1 MDSRY
6 CGSASLSSVPLF
18 LFFLLSSLCYFSSG
32 IFGSNLARCRCVV
45 GSSHR
50 MVKRILGLRPLRHAK
65 ILRLS
70 RNASSP
76 FPIGSTWKHV
86 LPFALL
92 DFFVAFACITMSAP
106 PRAGLQSGL
115 RDRRWLSST
124 FSMPFALC
132 LVMECPQF
140 FVTPV
145 QLGPACEG
153 LRLTRE
159 CCHRDTRTILCHSL
173 NRALCWMLGC
183 CDLRVECY
191 ENASED

>member
-70 RNASSP
+70 PNASSP

-86 LPFALL
+86 LPSALL

-115 RDRRWLSST
+115 RDRRWLSFT

-140 FVTPV
+140 FVT
-145 QLGPACEG
+145 LFSFS
-153 LRLTRE
+153 
-159 CCHRDTRTILCHSL
+159 CHSL
-173 NRALCWMLGC
+173 SWGGVRSAMIGERMLSQGIPH
-183 CDLRVECY
+183 DSL
-191 ENASED
+191 SLF